1 MSCRQ
6 NDGNSAATSLAKFLT
21 NSEEHLVSH
30 LFHVARRESAL
41 ALKGEAKHP
50 ASKEEVLAFLSRA
63 HSLARHDSRVP
74 DARRA
79 SLIERIEGAE
89 KDIAN
94 GILPTK
100 ATFAAWSSLR
110 QRLEDEN
117 TSNQVNAEPVDPSIG
132 FTPEGITIAREEV
145 NLALMDLQRL
155 QNLLAKKQ
163 PASIPAGAVSTRTH
177 ESLTMTSAQVDLAR
191 EKYNRLLVAYDATDT
206 GYNNLL
212 ENIALAESEDN
223 EDAVNELTHRLRESE
238 QQRSEV
244 SLLVSTLAEAEE
256 LGNAEAKRLFQ
267 ISREEAKEA
276 EGIYRAEPTNAE
288 KRAAYD
294 ELSARARKASRVYL
308 YTLLDDSTIKLALAY
323 KDARS
328 PQLWNS
334 LKGNAL
340 ASQNEIWAA
349 VDLYLSD
356 RDVVEVRLGRLRDG
370 EITTK
375 SFARAEARQSLL
387 DAEGK
392 GIIDNINRRHFESIT
407 RKRGV
412 PGKSIIR
419 PRQ

>member
-21 NSEEHLVSH
+21 NSEEHIVSH
-30 LFHVARRESAL
+30 LFHVARRENTL
-41 ALKGEAKHP
+41 ALKDEAKNP
-50 ASKEEVLAFLSRA
+50 ADKEEVLAFLSRA
-63 HSLARHDSRVP
+63 HSIARHDSRVP

-89 KDIAN
+89 REIAK

-117 TSNQVNAEPVDPSIG
+117 ASNQINAQPVDPSVG
-132 FTPEGITIAREEV
+132 FTPEGITISREEV
-145 NLALMDLQRL
+145 NLALRDFQRL
-155 QNLLAKKQ
+155 QNIIAKKQ
-163 PASIPAGAVSTRTH
+163 PAIIISGTVSTRTQ
-177 ESLTMTSAQVDLAR
+177 ESLTMTEAQVDLAR
-191 EKYNRLLVAYDATDT
+191 EKYQRLLVAYDATET

-212 ENIALAESEDN
+212 ENIAMAESEDN
-223 EDAVNELTHRLRESE
+223 EDAVNELSQRLRTSE
-238 QQRSEV
+238 KHRTEV
-244 SLLVSTLAEAEE
+244 SLLVSTLAEAQK
-256 LGNAEAKRLFQ
+256 LGNVEAKRLFQ
-267 ISREEAKEA
+267 ISRETAKES
-276 EGIYRAEPTNAE
+276 ESFYRAEPASAE
-288 KRAAYD
+288 KRAAYE
-294 ELSARARKASRVYL
+294 ELSTRARKASRVYL
-308 YTLLDDSTIKLALAY
+308 YTLLDESTINLALTH

-334 LKGNAL
+334 LKETAF

-392 GIIDNINRRHFESIT
+392 GLIDNINRRHFESVT
-407 RKRGV
+407 RKRGAS
-412 PGKSIIR
+412 GNRLTR
-419 PRQ
+419 PKQ